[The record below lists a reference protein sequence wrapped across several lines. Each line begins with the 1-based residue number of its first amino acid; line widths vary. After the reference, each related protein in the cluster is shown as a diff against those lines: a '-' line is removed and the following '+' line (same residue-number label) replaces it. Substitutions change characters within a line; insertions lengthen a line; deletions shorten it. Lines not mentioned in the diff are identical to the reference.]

1 MTKKVIRT
9 KSIVRK
15 ELRKVENQL
24 KRPEKAEE
32 VVMPYPVEL
41 IQKRTLLRHE
51 LKQFS
56 RKGVTGEQ
64 GARIKKHWK
73 RRAEEAQK
81 KINIQKEKDVK
92 LAKKAKQTAKKELK
106 KDKGLRKE
114 IAAGLSMKELQE
126 LINKKKKKK

>member
-73 RRAEEAQK
+73 RQAEEAQK
-81 KINIQKEKDVK
+81 KINIQKRRM
-92 LAKKAKQTAKKELK
+92 LNQPKKQNRQP
-106 KDKGLRKE
+106 KGT
-114 IAAGLSMKELQE
+114 
-126 LINKKKKKK
+126 